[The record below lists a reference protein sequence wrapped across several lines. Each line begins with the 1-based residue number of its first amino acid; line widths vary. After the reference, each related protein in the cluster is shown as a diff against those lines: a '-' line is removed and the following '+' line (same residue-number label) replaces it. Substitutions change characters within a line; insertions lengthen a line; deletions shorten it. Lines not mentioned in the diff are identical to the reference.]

1 MYTIGNEVEFKE
13 CLLDIQRLYLLCV
26 ILYVYSSFRL
36 QTNDSTTLH
45 LAAAGGHRE
54 VVKVL
59 LEAGASATD
68 ENAVS
73 VTEQNFVYLNILVN
87 VHLFFEIN
95 LVLDLNN

>member
-1 MYTIGNEVEFKE
+1 M
-13 CLLDIQRLYLLCV
+13 
-26 ILYVYSSFRL
+26 YSSFRL

-73 VTEQNFVYLNILVN
+73 VTEQNLLLRLVPFLKSCS
-87 VHLFFEIN
+87 VVSTYSLSD
-95 LVLDLNN
+95 VTTQVSQ